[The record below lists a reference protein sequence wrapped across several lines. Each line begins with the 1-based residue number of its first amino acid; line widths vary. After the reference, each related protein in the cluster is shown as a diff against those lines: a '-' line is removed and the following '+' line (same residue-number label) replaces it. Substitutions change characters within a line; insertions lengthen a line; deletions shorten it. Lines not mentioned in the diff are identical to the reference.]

1 MFYESAWLWALEG
14 GSVLTSMDASSRAAL
29 SSSSL
34 NSGEAEF
41 EGSFFLR
48 AVSWRLRVVTSF
60 LLATSSCCVL
70 ASSTS
75 LRMRERDLGLGG
87 LGEAGLVFQELGCDA
102 EVDGGGA
109 VGDERFGA
117 LEGS

>member
-60 LLATSSCCVL
+60 CWRPAPAAC
-70 ASSTS
+70 
-75 LRMRERDLGLGG
+75 LRARLRC
-87 LGEAGLVFQELGCDA
+87 A
-102 EVDGGGA
+102 
-109 VGDERFGA
+109 
-117 LEGS
+117 